1 MVDRRRF
8 FRVVFSTPALLSQGE
23 QQWPTRLLDLSLQ
36 GALVERPLDWP
47 VEASGRYELKF
58 CLADSEIE
66 LRMEVEPTHA
76 DPSRLGLYC
85 HHIDIDSASHLKRLI
100 ELNVGSGE
108 LLQRE
113 LAHLLEEHLEH
124 EAAQG
129 PKD

>member
-8 FRVVFSTPALLSQGE
+8 FRVVFSNPALLSQGE

-47 VEASGRYELKF
+47 ETAAGRYLLRF
-58 CLADSEIE
+58 CLADSDIE
-66 LRMEVEPTHA
+66 LKMEVEPTHD
-76 DPSRLGLYC
+76 DPHRLGLYC
-85 HHIDIDSASHLKRLI
+85 HHIDIDSASHLKRLV
-100 ELNVGSGE
+100 ELNVGSSE

-124 EAAQG
+124 EGLQ
-129 PKD
+129 PPED

>member
-23 QQWPTRLLDLSLQ
+23 QQWTTRLLDLSLQ

-47 VEASGRYELKF
+47 LDASGIFELRF
-58 CLADSEIE
+58 CLADSDIE
-66 LRMEVEPTHA
+66 LKMEMEPTHA
-76 DPSRLGLYC
+76 DPNRLGLYC

-100 ELNVGSGE
+100 ELNVGSDD

-113 LAHLLEEHLEH
+113 LVNLLAEHLEH
-124 EAAQG
+124 EAN
-129 PKD
+129 PFPED